1 MPYKWGHPCHFP
13 GCPELARPRESYC
26 EKHANYRE
34 AIEKETRPVRFPRPT
49 ASSTRRGYGVRW
61 RQLRLAFLREHPI
74 CVVCGRPATDVD
86 HIVPKVEGGSDAE
99 ENLQP
104 LCRACH
110 LKKTARDINRRKS
123 WRHNFMARV

>member
-1 MPYKWGHPCHFP
+1 MPHKWGHPCHFP

-26 EKHANYRE
+26 EKHANYGE
-34 AIEKETRPVRFPRPT
+34 AIEKEVRPVRFPRPT

-74 CVVCGRPATDVD
+74 CAVCGRPATDVD
-86 HIVPKVEGGSDAE
+86 HVVPKAEGGDDTE

-104 LCRACH
+104 LCRTCH
-110 LKKTARDINRRKS
+110 RKKTAWEISRRKLR
-123 WRHNFMARV
+123 RHNFMAKV